1 MLTSSSS
8 VADHVDAFLAQ
19 KRMLGTCAYSSK
31 NVVKTAGARWDN
43 DSKKW
48 YAPNEVALLEMLQTN
63 VWHPECLASGPQMLG
78 VLMKRKEE
86 ERNKAKKI
94 EEEERKRKEEEK
106 SKKKAL
112 CDSRDLVIPDS
123 TPEELAELK
132 ELGITAEQLDKSTR
146 DPRLGPRNSHSPAE
160 RLLMG
165 LKRGLVA
172 PDNIGVYSKRQERE
186 EMARKKQK
194 KLPTLAPFGKT
205 SFSAPTGNGG
215 GPNRSVDKFKPA
227 QPPPDEW
234 VVQIVRAETPFKNT
248 YMWRQCSIC
257 YRDHLVQFVCECAEL
272 KVAFNI

>member
-1 MLTSSSS
+1 
-8 VADHVDAFLAQ
+8 
-19 KRMLGTCAYSSK
+19 MLGTSAFSSK
-31 NVVKTAGARWDN
+31 SVVKTAGARWDN

-48 YAPNEVALLEMLQTN
+48 YAPNEAALLEMLQTN
-63 VWHPECLASGPQMLG
+63 VWHPECLASGQQMLG
-78 VLMKRKEE
+78 VLMKRKEG
-86 ERNKAKKI
+86 ERNEAKKK
-94 EEEERKRKEEEK
+94 EEAERKRKEEEK

-112 CDSRDLVIPDS
+112 CDSRDLVIPNS

-165 LKRGLVA
+165 LKRNLVT
-172 PDNIGVYSKRQERE
+172 PENIGVYSKRQTQ

-205 SFSAPTGNGG
+205 SFSAPMGNGG
-215 GPNRSVDKFKPA
+215 GPNRRVDKFKPA
-227 QPPPDEW
+227 QPPLDEW
-234 VVQIVRAETPFKNT
+234 VAQIVRAENPFKNA
-248 YMWRQCSIC
+248 YLWKQCGIC
-257 YRDHLVQFVCECAEL
+257 YCEHLTQFACECVEL

>member
-19 KRMLGTCAYSSK
+19 KRMLGTCSYSSK
-31 NVVKTAGARWDN
+31 SVVKTAGARWDN

-48 YAPNEVALLEMLQTN
+48 YAPNEAALLEMLQTN
-63 VWHPECLASGPQMLG
+63 VWHPECLASGQQMLG

-86 ERNKAKKI
+86 EQNEAKKK
-94 EEEERKRKEEEK
+94 EEAECKRKQEEK

-146 DPRLGPRNSHSPAE
+146 DPRLGPRNDTSPAE

-165 LKRGLVA
+165 LKWGLVA
-172 PDNIGVYSKRQERE
+172 PDNIGVYSKRQTQG
-186 EMARKKQK
+186 MARKKHK

-205 SFSAPTGNGG
+205 SFSAPMGNGG
-215 GPNRSVDKFKPA
+215 GPARRVDKFKPA
-227 QPPPDEW
+227 QAPLDDW
-234 VVQIVRAETPFKNT
+234 AAQIVRAENPFKNAN
-248 YMWRQCSIC
+248 MWKQCSLC
-257 YRDHLVQFVCECAEL
+257 YCEHLAQFVCECVEL

>member
-63 VWHPECLASGPQMLG
+63 VWHPECLASGQQMLG

-86 ERNKAKKI
+86 ERNEAKKK
-94 EEEERKRKEEEK
+94 EEAERKRKEEERL
-106 SKKKAL
+106 KKQAL

-132 ELGITAEQLDKSTR
+132 ERVVDGQADVAVIDTALSPIQQRNLEKAWNVKVIDRTGLILEIFGQRARTKEGVLQVELA
-146 DPRLGPRNSHSPAE
+146 RLAYE
-160 RLLMG
+160 RSRLVRTWTHLERQ
-165 LKRGLVA
+165 RG
-172 PDNIGVYSKRQERE
+172 GR
-186 EMARKKQK
+186 
-194 KLPTLAPFGKT
+194 
-205 SFSAPTGNGG
+205 GG
-215 GPNRSVDKFKPA
+215 GRASPR
-227 QPPPDEW
+227 EW
-234 VVQIVRAETPFKNT
+234 
-248 YMWRQCSIC
+248 
-257 YRDHLVQFVCECAEL
+257 
-272 KVAFNI
+272 